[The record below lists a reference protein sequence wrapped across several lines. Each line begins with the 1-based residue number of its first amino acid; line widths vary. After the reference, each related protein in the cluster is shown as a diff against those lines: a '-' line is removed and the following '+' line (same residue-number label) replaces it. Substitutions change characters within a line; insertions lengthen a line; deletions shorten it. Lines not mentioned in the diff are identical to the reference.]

1 MKAKL
6 IMNPHPMTLR
16 PTDTVATAA
25 ERILKH
31 HLRHLPV
38 VDEQGRYLG
47 TFSVYSLLK
56 LTLPKAVLDKHGL
69 DNVAFVTES
78 VEDLAQRLGRR
89 RDEPVK
95 NWINIHEVARPDT
108 HAMEIMLLM
117 LHGRTTSVPVVDKVT
132 NRLEG
137 IISFWDV
144 LEKLVGESK

>member
-1 MKAKL
+1 MKANI

-25 ERILKH
+25 DRILKH

-69 DNVAFVTES
+69 DNVSFVTES
-78 VEDLAQRLGRR
+78 VEDLAQRLGKR

-95 NWINIHEVARPDT
+95 NWLNIHEVARPDT

-117 LHGRTTSVPVVDKVT
+117 LHGRTTSVPVVNKT
-132 NRLEG
+132 NNRLEG

-144 LEKLVGESK
+144 LEKLVGENP

>member
-38 VDEQGRYLG
+38 IDEQGRYLG

-69 DNVAFVTES
+69 DNVSFVTES
-78 VEDLAQRLGRR
+78 LDDLAQRLGGR

-95 NWINIHEVARPDT
+95 DWLNVHEVAHPDT
-108 HAMEIMLLM
+108 LAMKIMLLM
-117 LHGRTTSVPVVDKVT
+117 LEGRTTSVPVVDKT
-132 NRLEG
+132 DGRLEG

-144 LEKLVGESK
+144 LEKLIGENK